1 MGTDSITIVFSTRE
15 DNPGFIKHLEETS
28 GINSIE
34 IIQFINKGEYSLTE
48 IYNKGLNVAKNDI
61 IVFSHDDIILDKK
74 NKWAEKIINHFN
86 KSEFGIIGKA
96 GTTSL
101 TESGRW
107 WDEPHLM
114 VGEVW
119 HQQTDPKTGKI
130 NRWENRYS
138 GNFGDKIIETIIIDG
153 LFFAVHRRRLKKHFD
168 EDFKGFHFYDIDFSF
183 ANHLSG
189 VKIGVVFDFGITHKS
204 IGITNQQWEM
214 NRAKFVSKWKNF
226 LPYCITPDII
236 YNDIKIELSTQP
248 KLAIIIRRHNS
259 RSLLRCINSIL
270 KTTSYKNYKIYVAC
284 NNFNQEESEVDEDIL
299 KENNNIISFNYYD
312 KNIVKIFNHIAH
324 NHIEKDTEL
333 ILFCDDNIELL
344 NDSVSRFVEI
354 YNNRKQL
361 IGTMG
366 IRLHT
371 TNNKIYHAG
380 ISLFVDKNNRLR
392 ISFSGNGSYYS
403 YNPGT
408 QYYVTAITG
417 SFMLVSKELFFLLGG
432 FAEYYNEAFYDIE
445 FNLRAIASG
454 RINCFLGD
462 AVAYYHLSTEK
473 KNNSC
478 NNENINSDFQKLIN
492 FINQNLYD
500 QNIMQHIHFL

>member
-1 MGTDSITIVFSTRE
+1 METGSLTIVFSTRE
-15 DNPGFIKHLEETS
+15 ENPGFIKHLEETS
-28 GINSIE
+28 GIHSIE
-34 IIQFINKGEYSLTE
+34 ILQFINMGEYSLTE
-48 IYNKGLNVAKNDI
+48 IYNKGLNEAKNDI

-74 NKWAEKIINHFN
+74 DKWAEKILSHFN

-119 HQQTDPKTGKI
+119 HQQTDPNTGKI
-130 NRWENRYS
+130 NKWENKYS
-138 GNFGDKIIETIIIDG
+138 GNFGNRIIETIIIDG
-153 LFFAVHRRRLKKHFD
+153 LFFAVHRRRIKTHFD

-214 NRAKFVSKWKNF
+214 NRAKFVSKWKSF
-226 LPYCITPDII
+226 LPYSITPDII
-236 YNDIKIELSTQP
+236 YNNFKIELSTQP
-248 KLAIIIRRHNS
+248 KLAVIMRRHNS
-259 RSLLRCINSIL
+259 GSLLRCINSIS
-270 KTTSYKNYKIYVAC
+270 KTTSYENYKIYIAD
-284 NNFNQEESEVDEDIL
+284 NKFNHEESETIEDIL
-299 KENNNIISFNYYD
+299 KENKNIIFPDYHD
-312 KNIVKIFNHIAH
+312 KSIVKTYNYIVQNHVD
-324 NHIEKDTEL
+324 KDAEL
-333 ILFCDDNIELL
+333 ILFCEDNIELL
-344 NDSVSRFVEI
+344 NDSLSRFVEI
-354 YNNRKQL
+354 YNDRKQL

-366 IRLHT
+366 LRLHT

-380 ISLFVDKNNRLR
+380 ISLYVDNSNRLR

-403 YNPGT
+403 YNPGI

-417 SFMLVSKELFFLLGG
+417 SFMLVSKELFFSLGG
-432 FAEYYNEAFYDIE
+432 FAEYYQEAFYDIE
-445 FNLRAIASG
+445 FNLRAIVFG
-454 RINCFLGD
+454 RANCFVGD
-462 AVAYYHLSTEK
+462 AVAYYHTPLVKE
-473 KNNSC
+473 NDSC
-478 NNENINSDFQKLIN
+478 NNENFNKDFQKLIN
-492 FINQNLYD
+492 FINQNLNN